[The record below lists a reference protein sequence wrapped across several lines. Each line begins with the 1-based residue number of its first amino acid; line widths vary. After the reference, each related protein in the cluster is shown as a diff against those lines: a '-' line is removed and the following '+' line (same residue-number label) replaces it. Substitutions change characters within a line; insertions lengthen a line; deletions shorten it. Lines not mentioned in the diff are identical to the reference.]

1 MIKNIYKFKPHYF
14 KQKNNINYFFK
25 DVEPP
30 TYEKRILIV
39 TELLRQ
45 LKELIDNAEYNNF
58 YHQLESINEI
68 FNFTPDFNFINTTI
82 KNHNVTRIV
91 NDLKKIFPKIKGKYK
106 SDKLI
111 LDSSLHLI
119 VGGMI
124 INILVWDDVQSV
136 IWNKHYGANEFIG
149 GEFYKHLHRHLVRLK
164 ETDYSKD
171 MMIELNKHPIYF
183 KEENLDLILI
193 IYALFDNKTT
203 MTISEMYENVKL

>member
-30 TYEKRILIV
+30 TYEKRIMIV
-39 TELLRQ
+39 IELLRQ

-91 NDLKKIFPKIKGKYK
+91 NDLKKIFPKIK
-106 SDKLI
+106 
-111 LDSSLHLI
+111 
-119 VGGMI
+119 
-124 INILVWDDVQSV
+124 
-136 IWNKHYGANEFIG
+136 
-149 GEFYKHLHRHLVRLK
+149 
-164 ETDYSKD
+164 
-171 MMIELNKHPIYF
+171 
-183 KEENLDLILI
+183 
-193 IYALFDNKTT
+193 
-203 MTISEMYENVKL
+203 